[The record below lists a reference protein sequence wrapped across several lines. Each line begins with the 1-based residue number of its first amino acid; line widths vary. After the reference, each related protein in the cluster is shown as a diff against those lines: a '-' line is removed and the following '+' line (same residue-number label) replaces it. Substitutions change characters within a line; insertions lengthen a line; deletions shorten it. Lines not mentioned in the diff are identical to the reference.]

1 MKLRIGDTVAII
13 SGKDKG
19 KSGTVLKLFP
29 SEQRVVIGG
38 LNMRT
43 RHIKKTSQSAGR
55 IVKFEASMNW
65 SKVMVIDPKSGKPTR
80 VRFELKNG
88 KKVRVGVKSKVEIV
102 PTKPKAVKKTA
113 AAKDTKKSDK
123 ADTKTTGETAAEAAE
138 ATAGKK
144 SPFWKRMG
152 FGGALEQQAEVPEQ
166 SNMQKDHSI
175 PSQEVHVRKGAR
187 GS

>member
-1 MKLRIGDTVAII
+1 MKLRIGDTVAVI

-19 KSGTVLKLFP
+19 KTGTILKLFP
-29 SEQRVVIGG
+29 AEHRVVVAG

-43 RHIKKTSQSAGR
+43 RHMRKTAQSAGR
-55 IVKFEASMNW
+55 IIKFEASLDW
-65 SKVMVIDPKSGKPTR
+65 SKVMVLDPKTGKPTR
-80 VRFELKNG
+80 VRFETKNG

-102 PTKPKAVKKTA
+102 PTKPKVEKKTA
-113 AAKDTKKSDK
+113 AKTAKKSEAK
-123 ADTKTTGETAAEAAE
+123 TGETAAEATE
-138 ATAGKK
+138 ATGGKK

-152 FGGALEQQAEVPEQ
+152 FGGALEQQAEVSEQ

-175 PSQEVHVRKGAR
+175 PSQEMHVRKGAR